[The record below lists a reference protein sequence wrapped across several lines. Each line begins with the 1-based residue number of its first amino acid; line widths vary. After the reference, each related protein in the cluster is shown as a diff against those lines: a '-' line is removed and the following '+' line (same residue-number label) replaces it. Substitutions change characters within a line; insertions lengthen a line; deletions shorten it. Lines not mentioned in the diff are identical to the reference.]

1 MITAAG
7 PSGNLQLA
15 AYIVPAG
22 EYNKPALQAHL
33 ISRLPD
39 YMVPSYWTKMDQ
51 LPLTETGKVNK
62 SALPTPDV
70 SGQIDKEYT
79 APRNRTEEILA
90 GIWADLLKV
99 EKVGIHDNFFALGG
113 HSLLAVRLLSLV
125 RDNFSL
131 DIPLKVVFE
140 FPTIGEFQ
148 KYIALQQNDTD
159 GGQQE
164 DSEVFEL

>member
-1 MITAAG
+1 M
-7 PSGNLQLA
+7 
-15 AYIVPAG
+15 
-22 EYNKPALQAHL
+22 
-33 ISRLPD
+33 
-39 YMVPSYWTKMDQ
+39 
-51 LPLTETGKVNK
+51 
-62 SALPTPDV
+62 
-70 SGQIDKEYT
+70 
-79 APRNRTEEILA
+79 
-90 GIWADLLKV
+90 
-99 EKVGIHDNFFALGG
+99 GIHDNFFALGG